1 MKTATAFLLVSCLVA
16 VAYAGR
22 IYRDTKYTT
31 KYDNVNV
38 DEILRSDRL
47 VKNYFDCLMDKG
59 PCTPEGSE
67 LKKSIPDALQ
77 TECSKCTEKQKEK
90 AHKVIRHL
98 IENKP
103 DMWSQLEAKWDPTG
117 EYRKKYDAEYK
128 KIKN

>member
-22 IYRDTKYTT
+22 IYRDTKYTN

-77 TECSKCTEKQKEK
+77 TECSKCSEKQKEK
-90 AHKVIRHL
+90 SHKVIRHL